1 MGIIKHFSDII
12 AWQKAKGMTLLLYKI
27 LKTSKDYSFNDQI
40 KRASISIMNNIA
52 EGFGRYNPREFKQYL
67 SIARGSTMEVVSM
80 ILLGSELDYF
90 DENQKTALLQFT
102 NDIDNILKALIIKAI
117 DRVKQMKT

>member
-1 MGIIKHFSDII
+1 MGIIKHFSNII

-27 LKTSKDYSFNDQI
+27 LKTSKDFSFNDQI
-40 KRASISIMNNIA
+40 KRASLSIMNNIA

-80 ILLGSELDYF
+80 VLLGNELGYF

-102 NDIDNILKALIIKAI
+102 NDIDNILKALIIKTI
-117 DRVKQMKT
+117 DRAKQLKT